1 MLMSFHGPLLSDRAD
16 SAMCSHIRANTP
28 PNVELEADGSD
39 RSEVWKTPPERMHGY
54 GTPGKLNVTSQ
65 ARTPTPLSDCPRS
78 TVFDHGPTF
87 GVVFGD
93 VGGGGAGC
101 LTYGSDGRYDDQRSS
116 PSGLA
121 DKRTAGLASPCSM
134 RVPPPTPQCET
145 NLGSWSGGQEAEN
158 VSQRQQTYFLP
169 QSDTFGINLP
179 VDGMCQSSEESDR
192 SLRSQTPDDMKADQA
207 LAASRPAWTQKQQQS
222 SFPLRLA
229 ASLMHA
235 SSFERRPDESTSRP
249 GVAVDSGR

>member
-1 MLMSFHGPLLSDRAD
+1 MSSHGALLSDMAGFAMRPHTRAD
-16 SAMCSHIRANTP
+16 TP

-54 GTPGKLNVTSQ
+54 GTPASLKVTSQ

-87 GVVFGD
+87 GVVFGN

-101 LTYGSDGRYDDQRSS
+101 LTYGSDGRFDDQHSS
-116 PSGLA
+116 PSGGVA
-121 DKRTAGLASPCSM
+121 DKDTAGLASPCSM
-134 RVPPPTPQCET
+134 RVPPPTPQCESD
-145 NLGSWSGGQEAEN
+145 LGAWFDGQEAED
-158 VSQRQQTYFLP
+158 VSQRQQAYFLQ
-169 QSDTFGINLP
+169 QSDTFGIKLP
-179 VDGMCQSSEESDR
+179 VDGLCQLSEAPDS
-192 SLRSQTPDDMKADQA
+192 SLRWQTPDDMKTDQA
-207 LAASRPAWTQKQQQS
+207 LTASHPAWTQKQRQS

-235 SSFERRPDESTSRP
+235 GSFERRSDQPTSRA